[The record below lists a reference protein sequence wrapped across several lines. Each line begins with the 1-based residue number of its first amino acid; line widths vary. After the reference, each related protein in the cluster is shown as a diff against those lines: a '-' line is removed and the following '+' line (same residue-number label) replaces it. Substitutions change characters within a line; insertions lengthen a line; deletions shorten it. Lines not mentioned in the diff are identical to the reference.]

1 MKILF
6 IFISFELSK
15 REKELD
21 RDSKKIKRMKRA
33 WSLIFVWLWEIWNK
47 EALFGKRRAES
58 SSNRHWLPTFWSC
71 CFIKFILVS
80 MLNCCSFFFAAIFNI
95 FMLRNHLSAATHCV
109 CMSYSLPLS
118 QWLIH
123 CNCCCCCW
131 LSAGAYSSCY
141 YFPFPPHCF
150 GFDFECGWK
159 VPQKKNTIANVMR
172 SNLLRRNCFSN
183 KIPYRNNFW
192 NSLCVLSPCVCPKT
206 KRYYN

>member
-80 MLNCCSFFFAAIFNI
+80 MLNCCSFFLQPFSIYLCWEI
-95 FMLRNHLSAATHCV
+95 TLVLLHTVCV
-109 CMSYSLPLS
+109 CHILFLYPSGWYIAIVVVAVGCRPVRILLV
-118 QWLIH
+118 II
-123 CNCCCCCW
+123 
-131 LSAGAYSSCY
+131 
-141 YFPFPPHCF
+141 FPFLLIALALTLNADGRCP
-150 GFDFECGWK
+150 K
-159 VPQKKNTIANVMR
+159 KKNTIANVMR